1 MKFNRRNRSPEIQLA
16 TPGMIDIVFLLLIFF
31 LVNSSFRPIER
42 QLASQLADPNAGA
55 SADQEPLVV
64 RLRVVQPVGGQPQVE
79 FQVGGQRFSDR
90 ATLGQWLST
99 WPDRQQPVLLVSPMT
114 TPVEI
119 GIATL
124 NDLKQMGFSRVAY
137 VPEGNSNSPPD
148 R

>member
-1 MKFNRRNRSPEIQLA
+1 MKLNRRHRSPEIQLA

-64 RLRVVQPVGGQPQVE
+64 QLRVAPAVGGQPQVE
-79 FQVGGQRFSDR
+79 FQVGGRRFSDR
-90 ATLGQWLST
+90 TALGQWLAT
-99 WPDRQQPVLLVSPMT
+99 WPDRQQPVLLLSPMA

-124 NDLKQMGFSRVAY
+124 NDLRQLGFSRVAY
-137 VPEGNSNSPPD
+137 VPEVTPSALPN